1 MVATRSSR
9 DAAPARRVVV
19 TGLDVVTPI
28 GAGRDAFWK
37 AALAGI
43 SGVRRITHFDP
54 EGLPS
59 QMAATLADPAA
70 LEAFRA
76 EAGLD
81 ALEPRSVVLGVR
93 AAGGAVVAAHAREAL
108 RSPRAGVFVGTGGER
123 NDLRALGAIAYA
135 SRGDGG
141 AVTPA
146 GFARELARRVATDR
160 LERLLPQYLA
170 SRLAGLFEIAGPTA
184 TIQTACTS
192 SAQAI
197 GEACRAIRRGTVDV
211 ALAGGAECIVSP
223 IEIQLFCLLGVMS
236 RQNAAPETA
245 SRPFDAR
252 RDGFVMGEGAGFLVL
267 EEAGHARARGAEAL
281 AEVAGYGTACDA
293 YRITDEAPDGRGA
306 IQAMEKALA
315 DAGLGPADVDYVNA
329 HGTSTPMNDR
339 VETAAIKAVFGAH
352 AARLLVSSTKSM
364 IGHTISAA
372 GAIELATTVLALRHQ
387 VAPPTI
393 NYRVPDPECD
403 LHYVPN
409 TPVAARI
416 RAAISNSFG
425 FGGHNDCLLVREFEA
440 FRSFD
445 YGR

>member
-1 MVATRSSR
+1 MVAIPSSR
-9 DAAPARRVVV
+9 ERAPARRVVV

-28 GAGRDAFWK
+28 GVGRDAFWK
-37 AALAGI
+37 AALAGA
-43 SGVRRITHFDP
+43 SGVRRIAHFDP
-54 EGLPS
+54 EGLPT
-59 QMAATLADPAA
+59 QMAATLADPSAIEELA
-70 LEAFRA
+70 A

-81 ALEPRSVVLGVR
+81 ALEPRGVVVGVR
-93 AAGGAVVAAHAREAL
+93 AASGAVATARAREVL
-108 RSPRAGVFVGTGGER
+108 RSPRAGVLVGTSGER
-123 NDLRALGAIAYA
+123 HDLRSLGAIAYA
-135 SRGDGG
+135 SRAEGR

-146 GFARELARRVATDR
+146 SFAREFAGRVAKAR
-160 LERLLPQYLA
+160 LERLCPQYLA
-170 SRLAGLFEIAGPTA
+170 SRLAARFGIAGPTA
-184 TIQTACTS
+184 TIKTACTS

-197 GEACRAIRRGTVDV
+197 GEACRAIRRGTIDV

-267 EEAGHARARGAEAL
+267 EEASHARARGAEVL
-281 AEVAGYGTACDA
+281 AEIAGYGTACDA

-306 IQAMEKALA
+306 IRAMERALA

-339 VETAAIKAVFGAH
+339 VEIAAIKAVFGTH

-372 GAIELATTVLALRHQ
+372 GAIELATTVLALRDQ
-387 VAPPTI
+387 IAPPTI

-403 LHYVPN
+403 LHCVPN
-409 TPVAARI
+409 APLAVRI

-425 FGGHNDCLLVREFEA
+425 FGGHNDCLLVREA
-440 FRSFD
+440 RP
-445 YGR
+445 

>member
-1 MVATRSSR
+1 MVAIPSSR
-9 DAAPARRVVV
+9 ERAPARRVVV

-28 GAGRDAFWK
+28 GVGRDAFWK
-37 AALAGI
+37 AALAGA
-43 SGVRRITHFDP
+43 SGVRRIAHFDP
-54 EGLPS
+54 EGLPT
-59 QMAATLADPAA
+59 QMAATLADPSAIEELA
-70 LEAFRA
+70 A

-81 ALEPRSVVLGVR
+81 ALEPRGVVVGVR
-93 AAGGAVVAAHAREAL
+93 AASGAVATARAREVL
-108 RSPRAGVFVGTGGER
+108 RSPRAGVLVGTSGER
-123 NDLRALGAIAYA
+123 HDLRSLGAIAYA
-135 SRGDGG
+135 SRAEGR

-146 GFARELARRVATDR
+146 SFAREFAGRVAKAR
-160 LERLLPQYLA
+160 LERLCPQYLA
-170 SRLAGLFEIAGPTA
+170 SRLAARFGIAGPTA

-197 GEACRAIRRGTVDV
+197 GEACRAIRRGTIDV

-236 RQNAAPETA
+236 RQNTAPETA

-267 EEAGHARARGAEAL
+267 EEASHARARGAEVL
-281 AEVAGYGTACDA
+281 AEIAGYGTACDA

-306 IQAMEKALA
+306 IRAMERALA

-339 VETAAIKAVFGAH
+339 VEIAAIKAVFGAH

-372 GAIELATTVLALRHQ
+372 GAIELATTVLALRDQ
-387 VAPPTI
+387 IAPPTI

-403 LHYVPN
+403 LHCVPN
-409 TPVAARI
+409 APLAVRI

-425 FGGHNDCLLVREFEA
+425 FGGHNDCLLVREA
-440 FRSFD
+440 RP
-445 YGR
+445 

>member
-1 MVATRSSR
+1 MAAIPSSR
-9 DAAPARRVVV
+9 ERGPARRVVV

-28 GAGRDAFWK
+28 GVGHDAFWK
-37 AALAGI
+37 AALAGA
-43 SGVRRITHFDP
+43 SGVRRIAHFDP
-54 EGLPS
+54 EGLPT

-70 LEAFRA
+70 IEALAA

-81 ALEPRSVVLGVR
+81 ALEPRGVVVGVR
-93 AAGGAVVAAHAREAL
+93 AASGAVAAARAREVL
-108 RSPRAGVFVGTGGER
+108 RSPRAGVLVGTSGER
-123 NDLRALGAIAYA
+123 HDLRSLGAIAYA
-135 SRGDGG
+135 SRAEGL

-146 GFARELARRVATDR
+146 SFAREFAGRVAKAR
-160 LERLLPQYLA
+160 LERLCPQYLA
-170 SRLAGLFEIAGPTA
+170 SRLAARFGIAGPTA

-197 GEACRAIRRGTVDV
+197 GEACRAIRRGTIDV

-252 RDGFVMGEGAGFLVL
+252 RDGFVMGEGAAFLVL
-267 EEAGHARARGAEAL
+267 EEASHARARGAEVL
-281 AEVAGYGTACDA
+281 AEIAGYGTACDA

-306 IQAMEKALA
+306 ICAMERALA
-315 DAGLGPADVDYVNA
+315 DAGLGPGDVDYVNA
-329 HGTSTPMNDR
+329 HGTSTPMNDT

-372 GAIELATTVLALRHQ
+372 GAIELATTVLALRDQ
-387 VAPPTI
+387 IAPPTI
-393 NYRVPDPECD
+393 NYRAPDPECD

-409 TPVAARI
+409 APLAARI

-425 FGGHNDCLLVREFEA
+425 FGGHNDCLLVREA
-440 FRSFD
+440 RP
-445 YGR
+445 

>member
-1 MVATRSSR
+1 M
-9 DAAPARRVVV
+9 VV
-19 TGLDVVTPI
+19 TGLDVATPI
-28 GAGRDAFWK
+28 GVGREAFWK
-37 AALAGI
+37 SALAGA

-54 EGLPS
+54 EGLPT
-59 QMAATLADPAA
+59 QVAATLADPAA
-70 LEAFRA
+70 IEECRADEA
-76 EAGLD
+76 LD
-81 ALEPRSVVLGVR
+81 ALEPRAVVVGVR
-93 AAGGAVVAAHAREAL
+93 AARGAVAAARAGEAL
-108 RSPRAGVFVGTGGER
+108 RSPRAGVLVGTSGER
-123 NDLRALGAIAYA
+123 HDLRALGAIAYA
-135 SRGDGG
+135 SRAERGK
-141 AVTPA
+141 VTPA
-146 GFARELARRVATDR
+146 SFAREFARRVATDR
-160 LERLLPQYLA
+160 LERMCPQYLA
-170 SRLAGLFEIAGPTA
+170 SRLAVLFGIAGPTA

-197 GEACRAIRRGTVDV
+197 GEACRAIRRGTIDL

-236 RQNAAPETA
+236 RQNASPETA
-245 SRPFDAR
+245 SRPFDAQ

-306 IQAMEKALA
+306 IRAMQGALA
-315 DAGLGPADVDYVNA
+315 DAGLGPGDVDYVNA

-372 GAIELATTVLALRHQ
+372 GAIELATTVLAIRDQ
-387 VAPPTI
+387 IAPPTI
-393 NYRVPDPECD
+393 NYKVPDPDCD

-409 TPVAARI
+409 TPVSARI

-425 FGGHNDCLLVREFEA
+425 FGGHNDCLLVREA
-440 FRSFD
+440 AR
-445 YGR
+445 